1 MTRPR
6 WHLRPA
12 ILGTLLAA
20 CAEHRVC
27 TSQDL
32 VVRPSP
38 GEDLKAVVF
47 TRTCGPD
54 DATLN
59 VSILARTA
67 AETGDPG
74 NVLAVR
80 VDLAK
85 GVIDF
90 PKVHWDDG
98 SHLRVRYD
106 STLHVVT
113 KVEKQGGV
121 SVVYDSPASPP

>member
-1 MTRPR
+1 MNRSQVS
-6 WHLRPA
+6 LSYV
-12 ILGTLLAA
+12 ILGVLLTG

-59 VSILARTA
+59 VSILPRTA

-106 STLHVVT
+106 STLRVVT
-113 KVEKQGGV
+113 KVEKQGAV
-121 SVVYDSPASPP
+121 SVVYDSPAGPP

>member
-1 MTRPR
+1 
-6 WHLRPA
+6 LA
-12 ILGTLLAA
+12 ILAAPLAG
-20 CAEHRVC
+20 CAEPGAC
-27 TSQDL
+27 TRQDL

-38 GEDLKAVVF
+38 GDDLKAMVF

-59 VSILARTA
+59 VSIVPRTA
-67 AETGDPG
+67 QATPDPG
-74 NVLAVR
+74 NVLVVR

-106 STLHVVT
+106 STLRVVT
-113 KVEKQGGV
+113 KVEKQGAV
-121 SVVYDSPASPP
+121 SIAYDPARSPP